1 MTQEKDSAAKQDISA
16 IAACANHLMQT
27 RPAFVQVVAAML
39 AARQLYTASMYELDL
54 LIRSLDI
61 NKEQT
66 KFETDQPVT
75 WTEDHKVL
83 LKELMVNASVAKT
96 YESFDSNT
104 LLKGLIETVLPW
116 LKKVVLTHT
125 QVQAEEKQKESIEKE
140 NKRLS
145 TEIDIGFSIHEKEEA
160 VTRLDRRNSLLFVGE
175 VKAVRWL
182 IDRIT
187 KSLIEYGSGAQ
198 QTLRL
203 VTQELNIDNPGL
215 ITLPE
220 KTWTNCTATNSSFQ
234 QLYAA
239 SVFPQLKN
247 PVDVLIVDDIVTAY
261 TGLSFAP
268 ALTRANEAQH
278 KLKKWT
284 SNAGALL
291 ISGLPL
297 NRQLKP
303 NELHLPDY
311 ELLRIHNTL
320 RAVVT
325 EPVKVDEIDSV
336 KITVGLHEIAIVPA
350 KELEAFKLD

>member
-1 MTQEKDSAAKQDISA
+1 MTQEKDSAAKQDMSV

-27 RPAFVQVVAAML
+27 KPAFVQVVAAML

-66 KFETDQPVT
+66 KFETEQPVT

-83 LKELMVNASVAKT
+83 LKELMINASVAKT

-125 QVQAEEKQKESIEKE
+125 QVQTEEKQKESIEKE
-140 NKRLS
+140 NKRLN
-145 TEIDIGFSIHEKEEA
+145 TEIDIGFSIHEKETD

-182 IDRIT
+182 INRII
-187 KSLIEYGSGAQ
+187 KSLNEYGSGAQ
-198 QTLRL
+198 QVLRL
-203 VTQELNIDNPGL
+203 ASNEADNGNPDF
-215 ITLPE
+215 ISLPE
-220 KTWTNCTATNSSFQ
+220 KTWINCTATNSSFQ

-239 SVFPQLKN
+239 SVFQQLKN

-261 TGLSFAP
+261 TGLSFTP
-268 ALTRANEAQH
+268 TLTRANEAQH
-278 KLKKWT
+278 KLKKWAN
-284 SNAGALL
+284 NAGALL

-297 NRQLKP
+297 DRQLKP

-320 RAVVT
+320 RAVMT
-325 EPVKVDEIDSV
+325 ESVKIDEVDSV
-336 KITVGLHEIAIVPA
+336 RITVGLREIATVSA
-350 KELEAFKLD
+350 VELDAFKPD